1 MTYGSFMGKIG
12 AGGKDISAQHC
23 QRQNT
28 ARFSNYFFF
37 TLIEP
42 VLLDLSNETS

>member
-1 MTYGSFMGKIG
+1 MTYGLFMGKIG

-28 ARFSNYFFF
+28 ARFSNFFF
-37 TLIEP
+37 FHINRTSVIRP
-42 VLLDLSNETS
+42 VK